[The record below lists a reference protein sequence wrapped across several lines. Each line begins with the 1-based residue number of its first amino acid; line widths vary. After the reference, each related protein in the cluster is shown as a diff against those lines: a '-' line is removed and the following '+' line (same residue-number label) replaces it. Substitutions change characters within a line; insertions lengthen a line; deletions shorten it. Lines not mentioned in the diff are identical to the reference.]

1 MCVCPSRVCVC
12 AIMTIFIHS
21 LMGYMYV
28 ISAPSFKTLFQ
39 FRNGM
44 VRFCICCRPEDF
56 QLITIKKKAME
67 MLTRANQS
75 LEREKIEFQ
84 PGFKPRVYVIYPP
97 LQCQSLSGSIGK
109 SI

>member
-1 MCVCPSRVCVC
+1 
-12 AIMTIFIHS
+12 
-21 LMGYMYV
+21 MGYMYV

-39 FRNGM
+39 FRSGIYSQVLYM
-44 VRFCICCRPEDF
+44 FCICSRPEDF
-56 QLITIKKKAME
+56 QLITVKKKAME

-84 PGFKPRVYVIYPP
+84 PGFKPTVYVIYPP
-97 LQCQSLSGSIGK
+97 LQCQSSSGSIGK